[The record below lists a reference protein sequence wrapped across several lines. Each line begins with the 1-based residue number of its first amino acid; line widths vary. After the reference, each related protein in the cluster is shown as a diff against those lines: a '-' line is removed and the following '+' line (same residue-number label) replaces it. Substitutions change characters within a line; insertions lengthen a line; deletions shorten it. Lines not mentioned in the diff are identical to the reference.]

1 MIRLNI
7 ISRIAGDKDFF
18 SHYLET
24 VTEIFSENNITIF
37 VNFIGPIEDLNT
49 YNKIIKYCTKH
60 GIEKQISFTKKALP
74 YCEIE
79 NTEKDVFLNASIGS
93 FIGYSSIES
102 IENSFKTIFFNVDET
117 SFIKKK
123 YISFCQNKTEF
134 KNLILKIVFDNNTL
148 NLIEKENKEIFKS
161 FHLDTEEKQLLL
173 NILNGKI

>member
-24 VTEIFSENNITIF
+24 VSEIFSENNITIF

-79 NTEKDVFLNASIGS
+79 NTKKDVFLNKKLSIVKKS
-93 FIGYSSIES
+93 CSPK
-102 IENSFKTIFFNVDET
+102 N
-117 SFIKKK
+117 KKK
-123 YISFCQNKTEF
+123 NFGSRQGRQK
-134 KNLILKIVFDNNTL
+134 
-148 NLIEKENKEIFKS
+148 
-161 FHLDTEEKQLLL
+161 
-173 NILNGKI
+173 GG